1 MSDYLNLSLDE
12 VVDGNWGLDWQMM
25 LEIEVEIE
33 DRLRRLEEAI
43 DSVGIGSG

>member
-1 MSDYLNLSLDE
+1 LDE